1 MNTLKGKISVFG
13 SDSFRGNH
21 RIPAGRQEFRFLN
34 RSLTT
39 GQWLHSIRFTPEP
52 DDGLMLHDIR
62 VGNNSLFACGHG
74 PVKAQLL
81 NQFPLTFKVLE
92 VVPPESQVVLFL
104 SGAYEGE
111 CEIEIIP
118 PIPGERFL
126 NTCLMPIEGRTQ
138 VQGVVKEII
147 VTKELRALLQEKKVE
162 LLLFRA
168 YGEEFAHQVF
178 DDIEYSQVVI
188 KSDGRATLDKPIRL
202 NVSERLMYGAGVGSP
217 LAYARFGIGS
227 TDMVAILEPI
237 PFTEI

>member
-13 SDSFRGNH
+13 SDSFRGDH
-21 RIPAGRQEFRFLN
+21 RVPAGWQEFRFLN

-62 VGNNSLFACGHG
+62 VGNNSLFACAHG

-92 VVPPESQVVLFL
+92 VVPPGSQVALFL

-111 CEIEIIP
+111 CEIEIIS
-118 PIPGERFL
+118 PILGERFV
-126 NTCLMPIEGRTQ
+126 NTCLLPMEGRTQ
-138 VQGVVKEII
+138 VPGMVKEII
-147 VTKELRALLQEKKVE
+147 VTKELRALLQKEKVE
-162 LLLFRA
+162 LHLFRA

-178 DDIEYSQVVI
+178 DEPEYSRVII
-188 KSDGRATLDKPIRL
+188 KSNDRAVLDAPIRL
-202 NVSERLMYGAGVGSP
+202 EVSQRLVSGVKIGKP
-217 LAYARFGIGS
+217 TVNTNFRFDPA
-227 TDMVAILEPI
+227 DMVAILVPI
-237 PFTEI
+237 PFPEL